1 MRIQIN
7 IITQN
12 RAYSLERLLR
22 SLMDAHY
29 IGDKID
35 ISFNMDSGVDSET
48 LNLVDSLDW
57 PHGLKIVR
65 RRIIQGG
72 LIRAVSESW

>member
-12 RAYSLERLLR
+12 RADSLQRLLQ
-22 SLMDAHY
+22 SLTNAHY
-29 IGDKID
+29 VGDTID
-35 ISFNMDSGVDSET
+35 ISFNMDVAVDSRT
-48 LNLVDSLDW
+48 LYVIDSFNW
-57 PHGLKIVR
+57 PHGQKIVR
-65 RRIIQGG
+65 RRIIRGG

>member
-12 RAYSLERLLR
+12 RAMSLLRLLG
-22 SLMDAHY
+22 SLSSAHY
-29 IGDKID
+29 IGDAID
-35 ISFNMDSGVDSET
+35 VSFNMDNAVDSRT
-48 LNLVDSLDW
+48 LTIVNDFNW
-57 PHGLKIVR
+57 PHGKKIVR
-65 RRIIQGG
+65 RRIIRGG